1 MNELILASASPRR
14 HDLLRQIGWQFQACP
29 SSFVE
34 ATTASVPQAFVLYNA
49 LGKAR
54 EVASRFAQG
63 VVLGADT
70 VVVHQNKLLGKP
82 KHQGEAADMLRVL
95 AGGWHD
101 VYTAVVLIDS
111 ASGRELSDVVGTRV
125 HMREITA
132 AELNSYVQT
141 NEPYDKAGGYG
152 IQGLA
157 AKFVDRIDGC
167 YFNVVGLPLSRVA
180 ELKQQLEAAGARH

>member
-14 HDLLRQIGWQFQACP
+14 HDLLRQVGWQFQVCP

-34 ATTASVPQAFVLYNA
+34 ATTASVPQTFVLYNA

-54 EVASRFAQG
+54 EVASRFAHG

-125 HMREITA
+125 HMREITE
-132 AELNSYVQT
+132 AEVNCYVQT
-141 NEPYDKAGGYG
+141 DEPYDKAGGYG

-180 ELKQQLEAAGARH
+180 ELKQQLEAAGC